1 VVATEAEDTLGEG
14 STEAGCQPQVVPAV
28 VKRFSAGRRLRVVRT
43 WPAMSPEAGCQPQVV
58 PVKRFSTGRRLRVA
72 PAWPATTVVRSLHR
86 LAAVPRQIAAEVQQ
100 I

>member
-1 VVATEAEDTLGEG
+1 VVATEVVATEAEDTLGEG

-28 VKRFSAGRRLRVVRT
+28 VKRFSAGRRLRV
-43 WPAMSPEAGCQPQVV
+43 
-58 PVKRFSTGRRLRVA
+58 A